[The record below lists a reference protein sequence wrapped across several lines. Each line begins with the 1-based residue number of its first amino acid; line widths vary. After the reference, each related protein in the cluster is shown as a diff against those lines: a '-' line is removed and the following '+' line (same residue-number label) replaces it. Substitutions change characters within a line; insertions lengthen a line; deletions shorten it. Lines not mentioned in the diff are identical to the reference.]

1 VLLAI
6 KPHNTKLFYEL
17 HASSLV
23 CLTRKSGSM
32 ARPLVPHGA
41 LTNTGIWPKSWRA
54 ISREYDV
61 SGPLTLRASAVSDT
75 AHGPLADNPSSQSWL
90 SCRMDRNRLQ
100 DALVK
105 VELEIAATQARLQ
118 RLRENISNCLSETA
132 AIRQLPRT

>member
-1 VLLAI
+1 VFRGPILRRLKSAPSKDKKGFVIHSLYVLPAVEAVTSCIGLINEIPVTGYAVLLAI

-61 SGPLTLRASAVSDT
+61 SGPLTLR
-75 AHGPLADNPSSQSWL
+75 L
-90 SCRMDRNRLQ
+90 SCF
-100 DALVK
+100 
-105 VELEIAATQARLQ
+105 
-118 RLRENISNCLSETA
+118 
-132 AIRQLPRT
+132 